1 MIEIAIEE
9 VSGRLEEVLERARGG
24 EYVFIT
30 QRGEPVAELAPLSA
44 ERWRI
49 AKLAMEGKVEWSGG
63 KPQLPSRGIIV
74 RGEPVSDT
82 VIRDRR

>member
-30 QRGEPVAELAPLSA
+30 QRGEPVAELAPLTA
-44 ERWRI
+44 ERWRV
-49 AKLAMEGKVEWSGG
+49 AKLAMDGKVEWSGG
-63 KPQLPSRGIIV
+63 KPQGLQGVII

>member
-1 MIEIAIEE
+1 MIEIGIEE
-9 VSGRLEEVLERARGG
+9 VSSRLEEVLERARGG

-30 QRGEPVAELAPLSA
+30 RHGEPVAELAPLAA

-49 AKLAMEGKVEWSGG
+49 AKLAMDGKVEWSGG
-63 KPQLPSRGIIV
+63 KPQGLQGVIV

>member
-30 QRGEPVAELAPLSA
+30 QRGEPVAELAPLSV

-49 AKLAMEGKVEWSGG
+49 AKLAMDGKIEWSGG
-63 KPQLPSRGIIV
+63 KPEGLQGVII

-82 VIRDRR
+82 VIGDRR